1 MEERGG
7 EAAFYGNAL
16 SNAFSALEK
25 DGQLLG
31 DPLHVERLWASGLA
45 ELYEFNKDAIIPL
58 PRGDEA
64 LPIAR
69 KVYPL
74 PEEGGGRNM
83 KNGAFLAESE
93 SDSDCE
99 TDQKKSVEGAT
110 PQHENAGNE
119 PGAKAGS
126 AGDGSRAN
134 PFPQTEREKAAF
146 SRARAAIAQLGECA
160 EVSSLFLR
168 SADLPQWWT
177 KQSAKAAPSEL
188 DRDSLSLEIGATA
201 QCMAVAAARK
211 AVAEL
216 TKGVPEAD
224 LSNLRLAPTH
234 AEGEF
239 VVADEKRSEA
249 AAVDGVCSEVLN
261 KALPEMTVSPQAHV
275 LDLMPALRGMARTEE
290 MRRAGRGE
298 GKRSRSG
305 RFLHYFEG
313 RDIYLQPATVIEMCN
328 AFL

>member
-1 MEERGG
+1 
-7 EAAFYGNAL
+7 
-16 SNAFSALEK
+16 
-25 DGQLLG
+25 
-31 DPLHVERLWASGLA
+31 
-45 ELYEFNKDAIIPL
+45 
-58 PRGDEA
+58 
-64 LPIAR
+64 
-69 KVYPL
+69 
-74 PEEGGGRNM
+74 M
-83 KNGAFLAESE
+83 KNSAFLAESE
-93 SDSDCE
+93 SDSDGE
-99 TDQKKSVEGAT
+99 ADQKKSGEGAT
-110 PQHENAGNE
+110 PQHENADNE
-119 PGAKAGS
+119 AGAKAGS
-126 AGDGSRAN
+126 AEDGSKDN
-134 PFPQTEREKAAF
+134 PFPQTESEKAAF

-168 SADLPQWWT
+168 SADIPPWWT
-177 KQSAKAAPSEL
+177 KQAVKVAHSEL
-188 DRDSLSLEIGATA
+188 DGNPLSLEIGATA
-201 QCMAVAAARK
+201 QCMAVTAARK

-234 AEGEF
+234 GEGEF

-249 AAVDGVCSEVLN
+249 ADSVCSEVLN
-261 KALPEMTVSPQAHV
+261 KVLPEMTVSPQAHV

-313 RDIYLQPATVIEMCN
+313 HDIYLQPATVIEMCN